1 MTTTV
6 TWTCQCY
13 REKTNYFFHEQEQ
26 VYWRPRFSAP
36 GILQYVYSYTL
47 QYTAPTVNPFKWSP
61 IDVLTVAQVALQNF
75 NVILLELAFLTLYS
89 RS

>member
-1 MTTTV
+1 MSKSKCIGELV
-6 TWTCQCY
+6 SLLLG
-13 REKTNYFFHEQEQ
+13 F
-26 VYWRPRFSAP
+26 
-36 GILQYVYSYTL
+36 YSMSIAIH
-47 QYTAPTVNPFKWSP
+47 YTAPTVNPFKWSP